1 MTDPKEEYV
10 APTFSGEVYFTV
22 TMQCDDL
29 EASDRYELLK
39 ELQDALKRKLE
50 GIPASVVYEDDDLSI
65 SNEEED
71 FMSKADRL
79 YEQANDK

>member
-1 MTDPKEEYV
+1 MTDPQEDYV
-10 APTFSGEVYFTV
+10 HPTFSGEVYFTV
-22 TMQCDDL
+22 TVQCDDL
-29 EASDRYELLK
+29 EANSKTELIS
-39 ELQDALKRKLE
+39 EIRQAIADKLE

>member
-1 MTDPKEEYV
+1 MTDPQEDYV
-10 APTFSGEVYFTV
+10 HPTFSGEVYFTV
-22 TMQCDDL
+22 TVQCDDL
-29 EASDRYELLK
+29 EANSKTELIS
-39 ELQDALKRKLE
+39 EIRQAIADKLAD
-50 GIPASVVYEDDDLSI
+50 IPASVVCEDDDLSI

>member
-1 MTDPKEEYV
+1 LL
-10 APTFSGEVYFTV
+10 A
-22 TMQCDDL
+22 
-29 EASDRYELLK
+29 ELR
-39 ELQDALKRKLE
+39 QGIARKLE
-50 GIPASVVYEDDDLSI
+50 GIPASVVCEDDDLSI